1 MFMEMAKFSFNEALI
16 INPKFAKGYFLR
28 AKIYKLFGNI
38 VMVASILSLLMFL
51 MGLYKGK
58 LIGLELVSVFQI
70 SYLSLITIENLTPM
84 YSSFSYLS
92 YSCGLSINL
101 LSSNANIGKQFKLLN
116 MSEPFMN
123 N

>member
-1 MFMEMAKFSFNEALI
+1 
-16 INPKFAKGYFLR
+16 
-28 AKIYKLFGNI
+28 
-38 VMVASILSLLMFL
+38 MVASILSLLMFL

-123 N
+123 NYNINTAFVILPLILSLILYLINKFKYNL